1 MRLTF
6 SKMSL
11 AMFLTMFLPVW
22 QHLNECILF
31 TIFADGSMYTFC
43 LRLALLLRGIGAVS
57 MHQHPL
63 GHWKVQCDPRGS
75 TIAVIQGRNSTL
87 QYPLIFNIQLVIKYL
102 PGWLKKVLKVISR
115 NILVAA
121 LSHSLQT

>member
-6 SKMSL
+6 SIMSL

-22 QHLNECILF
+22 QHLNECIPF

-43 LRLALLLRGIGAVS
+43 LRLALSLRGIGAVL

-63 GHWKVQCDPRGS
+63 GHWKV
-75 TIAVIQGRNSTL
+75 IAYATRIL
-87 QYPLIFNIQLVIKYL
+87 NITE
-102 PGWLKKVLKVISR
+102 SR
-115 NILVAA
+115 YCVTQEEA
-121 LSHSLQT
+121 L